1 MKKTPNIVILDG
13 YAANPG
19 DLSWKELESIGN
31 LTIYDRTAP
40 EDVVDRCRNANIVF
54 TNKTVISGEA
64 MASMPEVVFIGV
76 LATGYNVVDIKTAQT
91 LGITV
96 CNVPAY
102 STMSV
107 AQNVFALLLDVTNE
121 VAHYSSDVR
130 RGSWSSSPDFAYTD
144 TTLIELAGKRMGI
157 VGYGAIGSKVA
168 EIAQAFGME
177 VCAYTSKE
185 QEKLGQVV
193 KTDLDTLFM
202 TSDVVSL
209 HCPLTDDTYHLVN
222 ETRLELMKPTAI
234 LINTG
239 RGQLVDEQALADALN
254 YGKIYAACVDVLSQE
269 PPQISNPL
277 PTARNCRITPHISWA
292 TKEARERLLA
302 ISVENLRAFM
312 AGTPQNVVS

>member
-13 YAANPG
+13 FAANPG

-107 AQNVFALLLDVTNE
+107 TQNVFALLLDVTNE

-185 QEKLGQVV
+185 QDKLGQVV

-222 ETRLELMKPTAI
+222 ETRLELMKPSAI

-269 PPQISNPL
+269 PPQITNPL
-277 PTARNCRITPHISWA
+277 LTARNCRITPHISWA

-302 ISVENLRAFM
+302 ISVENLRAFL